1 MPGTDASVGGVFDTV
16 AMLTQAD
23 IKLLD
28 FEERYPRH
36 TGLKVDQI
44 RHRLGMTASRYY
56 QRLEWLSR
64 RPEVQDRYPRVAA
77 RAQKRAADRRTQ
89 REGFDR
95 WVA

>member
-1 MPGTDASVGGVFDTV
+1 
-16 AMLTQAD
+16 MLTQAD

-44 RHRLGMTASRYY
+44 RHRLGMSASRYY
-56 QRLEWLSR
+56 QRLAWLAQR
-64 RPEVQDRYPRVAA
+64 QEVMDRYPRVAA
-77 RAQKRAADRRTQ
+77 RVQRRAAERRTQ
-89 REGFDR
+89 RQGFDH

>member
-1 MPGTDASVGGVFDTV
+1 MFDTV

>member
-1 MPGTDASVGGVFDTV
+1 
-16 AMLTQAD
+16 MLTQAD

-44 RHRLGMTASRYY
+44 RHRLGMTATRYY
-56 QRLEWLSR
+56 QHLDWLCR
-64 RPEVQDRYPRVAA
+64 RPEVQDLYPRVAA
-77 RAQKRAADRRTQ
+77 RTQRRAAQRRTQ

>member
-1 MPGTDASVGGVFDTV
+1 
-16 AMLTQAD
+16 MLTQAD

-28 FEERYPRH
+28 FEEAYPRH

-77 RAQKRAADRRTQ
+77 RAQKRASERRAQ

>member
-1 MPGTDASVGGVFDTV
+1 
-16 AMLTQAD
+16 MLTQAD

-56 QRLEWLSR
+56 QRLAWLAR

-77 RAQKRAADRRTQ
+77 RAQRRATERRTQ